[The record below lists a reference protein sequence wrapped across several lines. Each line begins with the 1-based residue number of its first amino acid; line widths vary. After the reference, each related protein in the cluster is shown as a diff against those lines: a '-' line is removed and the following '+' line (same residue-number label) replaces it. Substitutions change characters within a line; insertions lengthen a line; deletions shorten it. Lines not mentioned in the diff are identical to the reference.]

1 MGNDGFDHLGPGRT
15 AALRRI
21 ADELER
27 STPADALQVASVLS
41 RAMTD
46 PTLTEHARRVLFAM
60 VTCAGVEAGAQRHAL
75 QQIEDDLGGLA

>member
-1 MGNDGFDHLGPGRT
+1 MENDGFEHLGAGRVS
-15 AALRRI
+15 ALRRI

-27 STPADALQVASVLS
+27 CTPADALQVASTLS

-60 VTCAGVEAGAQRHAL
+60 LTCAGVEAGAQRHAL
-75 QQIEDDLGGLA
+75 QQIEDELGGLA

>member
-1 MGNDGFDHLGPGRT
+1 MGNDGIDAFGPGRA

-27 STPADALQVASVLS
+27 CTPADALQVAGVIS

-46 PTLTEHARRVLFAM
+46 PTLTPHARRVLFAM
-60 VTCAGVEAGAQRHAL
+60 VTCAGVEAGAQRQAL
-75 QQIEDDLGGLA
+75 QQIEDDLGDLT